1 MARISLQITAGMEG
15 KMKCQLIWM
24 ILLISMWHS
33 PLQAQSNFTAPIIEQ
48 LEDQGY
54 TISKIKRTLLGR
66 ILIVAN
72 TDETLREIVLNRK
85 NGAILNDQ
93 IMANP
98 QAGPPT
104 ISRPS
109 TPSSSNGPAAPGPE
123 GPAGGTGGAGHG
135 N

>member
-1 MARISLQITAGMEG
+1 MMRRLM
-15 KMKCQLIWM
+15 WM
-24 ILLISMWHS
+24 ILLISIWHS
-33 PLQAQSNFTAPIIEQ
+33 PLQAQSNFATPIIEQ

-54 TISKIKRTLLGR
+54 TISKVKRTLLGR
-66 ILIVAN
+66 ILIVAS

-98 QAGPPT
+98 QNGSPT

-109 TPSSSNGPAAPGPE
+109 MPSSSNGPASPGPDGSG
-123 GPAGGTGGAGHG
+123 GPDGSDGSGGGTGGAGHG

>member
-1 MARISLQITAGMEG
+1 MTRIALQITTGMEG
-15 KMKCQLIWM
+15 KMKRQLMWM

-33 PLQAQSNFTAPIIEQ
+33 PLQAQSDFTTPIVEQ
-48 LEDQGY
+48 LENQGY
-54 TISKIKRTLLGR
+54 TVSTVKRTWLGR

-85 NGAILNDQ
+85 TGAILNDQ
-93 IMANP
+93 IMVNP
-98 QAGPPT
+98 YAGPPT

-109 TPSSSNGPAAPGPE
+109 LPSNSNGPAATGPD